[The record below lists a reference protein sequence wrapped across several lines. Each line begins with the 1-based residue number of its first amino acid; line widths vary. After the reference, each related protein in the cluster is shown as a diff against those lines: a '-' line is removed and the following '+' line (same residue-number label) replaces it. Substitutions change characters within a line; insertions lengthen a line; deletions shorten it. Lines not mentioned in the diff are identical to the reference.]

1 MSSPYVK
8 CCKTSLLSLVAVFI
22 RQYSTVIRNVSS
34 VPCVWLYSYIVVL
47 HADRAM
53 LPVAKHLHICWLGHW
68 FNVPWCNWNIFLIS
82 RESQVWSVFRW
93 DMNVEQAR
101 EVWDFTQHKVV
112 IAFRYFWITKM
123 PKNLSWKQTACIYL
137 MSVRAMERYWACIV
151 AAAFQGKHSLL
162 SVFKKGV
169 KYHCY
174 TSFWTGVLLPEM
186 ECLIHVLLTH
196 HWELVSCYW
205 KWSVWFMYC

>member
-1 MSSPYVK
+1 VSSPYVK

-93 DMNVEQAR
+93 DMNVEQAGKSCMQPMKVCLPWLNSYR
-101 EVWDFTQHKVV
+101 WHTQLYARLWRYLSSYSKLVDLCVWILFMWYQKV
-112 IAFRYFWITKM
+112 K
-123 PKNLSWKQTACIYL
+123 
-137 MSVRAMERYWACIV
+137 
-151 AAAFQGKHSLL
+151 
-162 SVFKKGV
+162 
-169 KYHCY
+169 
-174 TSFWTGVLLPEM
+174 
-186 ECLIHVLLTH
+186 
-196 HWELVSCYW
+196 VSCLVVCRNEGTFEPTAEMLSREAGPIPW
-205 KWSVWFMYC
+205 PFRSCEFTLLDSVL